1 MRYWER
7 ILSNRR
13 AAQTKRKMALQQEK
27 DLQRHQLMLRFE
39 EVYLQLYQTKPPVQ
53 FKGGFFHVALCEHW
67 GKYREEKF
75 LELVKRLEATVHEK
89 EIAE

>member
-13 AAQTKRKMALQQEK
+13 ARETQRKREIQEEK
-27 DLQRHQLMLRFE
+27 DFQRHQLMLRFE
-39 EVYLQLYQTKPPVQ
+39 EVYLQLYKTSPPVQ
-53 FKGGFFHVALCEHW
+53 FKGGFFCVALCEHW

-75 LELVKRLEATVHEK
+75 RLLIKQLEALVHER
-89 EIAE
+89 EIEE